1 MVIVKVKLQR
11 ISSKKQLLVQFIFI
25 QPILS
30 YFQRQPYRGV
40 LKKRYSGNM
49 LQNYTRTPKLK
60 RGFNRVALQLNWNCT
75 STWVFSCEF
84 AAYFSE
90 HLFIKAHMDGCF
102 YISNQPIIVFPSK
115 HLLKENNL
123 LCKLKPAE
131 KFIFFQQS
139 LLK

>member
-1 MVIVKVKLQR
+1 MVLVKVKLQR

-40 LKKRYSGNM
+40 LKKGTLEICCKSMQEHPSWSVISIELLCNLTEIALRHECSSVN
-49 LQNYTRTPKLK
+49 LLLIFQNT
-60 RGFNRVALQLNWNCT
+60 F
-75 STWVFSCEF
+75 
-84 AAYFSE
+84 
-90 HLFIKAHMDGCF
+90 FIKAHMDGCF